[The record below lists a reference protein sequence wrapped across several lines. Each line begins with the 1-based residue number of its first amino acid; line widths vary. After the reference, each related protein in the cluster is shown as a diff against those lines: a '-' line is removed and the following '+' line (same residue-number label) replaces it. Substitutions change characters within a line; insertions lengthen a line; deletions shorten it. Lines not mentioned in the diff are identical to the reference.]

1 MNDTTAVSGARSI
14 FLRLAPVRLIALFAL
29 LLAGDI
35 GAQLTRIWALK
46 HAAPRYRDW
55 VVLGVSL
62 ALGAVLVTLYF
73 ALVRGFERR
82 NARELSPAGWQALA
96 GIVVGFGLFATVFAI
111 LGAAG
116 VARWHGLSAHFD
128 VIPVFAASI
137 VAAIGEE
144 LAFRGGVFRVLE
156 DSLGTAWALLLSA
169 AVFGLLHALN
179 PGATVLSTL
188 AIALEAG
195 LLLGAAYAFT
205 RNLWFAIGLHLGW
218 NFTEGGIFGVSVSGF
233 SAGKG
238 VFAVALS
245 GPTLLTGGRFGPEA
259 SIVAIAVCMA
269 MALVLI
275 GLTVR
280 RRLWRP
286 ARGRLIL
293 D

>member
-1 MNDTTAVSGARSI
+1 MNNTTAASGTRPN
-14 FLRLAPVRLIALFAL
+14 FLRLAPVRLIVLFAL

-35 GAQLTRIWALK
+35 GAQLTRIWALG
-46 HAAPRYRDW
+46 HVAPRYRDG

-62 ALGAVLVTLYF
+62 ALGAALVALYF
-73 ALVRGFERR
+73 ALIRGFEHRK
-82 NARELSPAGWQALA
+82 ARELAPAEWQALG

-111 LGAAG
+111 LGASG

-128 VIPVFAASI
+128 VIPVLAASI

-144 LAFRGGVFRVLE
+144 LAFRGALFRVLE
-156 DSLGTAWALLLSA
+156 DSLGTAWALVLSA

-195 LLLGAAYAFT
+195 ILLGAAYAFT

-245 GPTLLTGGRFGPEA
+245 GSRLLTGGRFGPEA
-259 SIVAIAVCMA
+259 SIVAIAVCLA